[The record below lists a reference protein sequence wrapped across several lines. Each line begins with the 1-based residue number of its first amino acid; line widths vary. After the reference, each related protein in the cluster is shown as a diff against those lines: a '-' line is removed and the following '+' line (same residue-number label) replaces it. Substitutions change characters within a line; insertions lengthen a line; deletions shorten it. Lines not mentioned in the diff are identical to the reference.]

1 MIAFLLAATAGA
13 GGGLLAHAALR
24 RVEQRRLNALPALPS
39 HGEAVVGAEDPGVR
53 FFAAVHDLT
62 MTVTEAWNTTR
73 IRGGSVEER
82 IKRDHL
88 AGVADRVH
96 AGADELLRVLE
107 PYRANAELASKARG
121 ALDGLWTYSSQDHHH
136 VEHYTETV
144 VDGDGQTA
152 THTRSREVYQSTDHW
167 YAVAPERIP
176 AVLDAVR
183 DWLRDAERRSFPRLG
198 IAGRRVDLG
207 QLEGVERSFLER
219 LVRSTVTGTDDE
231 VPADTL
237 AEIASQWSLGSR
249 IDDDLL
255 AYIEGLAEAR
265 ASAARLSEC
274 LPGIQATYHYN
285 TTSQIEDGPESY
297 RATLGALE
305 AVRTAEKAWADVL
318 AVVQGARE
326 AATTLVA
333 WASDPS
339 IIEDDRE
346 YARVAAGVYQLAFPA
361 STLDLVPWDR
371 TWLPAVG
378 AAGVGLST
386 ALGVLWLF
394 A

>member
-96 AGADELLRVLE
+96 TGADELLRVLE

-121 ALDGLWTYSSQDHHH
+121 ALDGLWTYSSQ
-136 VEHYTETV
+136 
-144 VDGDGQTA
+144 
-152 THTRSREVYQSTDHW
+152 
-167 YAVAPERIP
+167 
-176 AVLDAVR
+176 
-183 DWLRDAERRSFPRLG
+183 
-198 IAGRRVDLG
+198 
-207 QLEGVERSFLER
+207 ERSFLER

-318 AVVQGARE
+318 AVGQGARE

-333 WASDPS
+333 GASDPS

-346 YARVAAGVYQLAFPA
+346 YARVAAGVYQLAFPG

-378 AAGVGLST
+378 AAGVGLTT